1 MVTNRP
7 RGALKSVDY
16 KVLAGISPKAKE
28 RNKIAKTL
36 SMIDFCKKLAV
47 TGGNVSYGS
56 RSYNDESDI
65 YH

>member
-1 MVTNRP
+1 M
-7 RGALKSVDY
+7 DY

-47 TGGNVSYGS
+47 TGGKVSYGS
-56 RSYNDESDI
+56 RSYNGESDI